1 MSDVILLLKGVS
13 KNLAQQR
20 AKIQK
25 EYNEYCEQLAQFKTI
40 NPYEKEDL
48 HKIIRGFKVR
58 HRKLKEKDREIKEI
72 GNLILNLRGGKWSV

>member
-13 KNLAQQR
+13 KNLSQQR

-25 EYNEYCEQLAQFKTI
+25 EYDEYCEQIAQFKTVS
-40 NPYEKEDL
+40 PYEKEDL
-48 HKIIRGFKVR
+48 HKILRGFRSR

-72 GNLILNLRGGKWSV
+72 GNLILKIRGGKWSV